1 MISTGT
7 TPPGS
12 STSGRGSEHRTA
24 VLIAGPTASG
34 KTALAVAVAER
45 LGAEVINADSMQVYR
60 DLAILSAQPAEDERC
75 GIPHH
80 LFGHVPASAAYS
92 AGQWLRDARAVLDRL
107 EAEGRMAVIVG
118 GTGLYFKAL
127 TEGLSEIP
135 AVPAAVRE
143 AARARLAQSGPAA
156 MHADL
161 AARDPDSAAAIRSS
175 DGQRIVRAWEV
186 LEATGRPLAA
196 WQAAAAAP
204 RLPLSRAVP
213 VVLTP
218 PRDWLYA
225 RIDAR
230 FDTMMAEG
238 ALDEVRALAAQ
249 NLSPD
254 LPAMRALGVPDLL
267 AHLRGG
273 LSRADAVAAAKIA
286 SRRYAKRQ
294 MTWARTQMIAWKVLA
309 EKENDK
315 RLASIFQFLCENG
328 LTA

>member
-1 MISTGT
+1 MTEGAQAGGGGQRPS
-7 TPPGS
+7 
-12 STSGRGSEHRTA
+12 A

-45 LGAEVINADSMQVYR
+45 LGADVVNADSMQVYR
-60 DLAILSAQPAEDERC
+60 DLPILSAQPAEDERR

-80 LFGHVPASAAYS
+80 LFGHVPASVAYS
-92 AGQWLRDARAVLDRL
+92 AGQWLRDAGAVLDRL

-135 AVPAAVRE
+135 AIPPAVRE
-143 AARARLAQSGPAA
+143 AARARLAAVGSVA
-156 MHADL
+156 MHAEL
-161 AARDPDSAAAIRSS
+161 AVRDPEAAASIRPG

-204 RLPLSRAVP
+204 RLPLSRTVP

-230 FDTMMAEG
+230 FDAMMAAG
-238 ALDEVRALAAQ
+238 ALEEVRALGAQ
-249 NLSPD
+249 NLSPE

-267 AHLRGG
+267 AHLRGEV
-273 LSRADAVAAAKIA
+273 SCADAAAAAKTA

-294 MTWARTQMIAWKVLA
+294 MTWARTQMIAWSALV

-315 RLASIFQFLCENG
+315 RIALIFHFLCENG
-328 LTA
+328 LTP